1 MTVEYKPTLHVIAG
15 PNGAGKTTLYRNR
28 LEKRYPEA
36 EFVNADEMA
45 LKEFGHPAR
54 TAAESARGQE
64 LAENRRRELMAERK
78 SLVTEST
85 FSHPSKVD
93 LVRDAKAAGYQV
105 VLYHVNVRSPNV
117 SVMRVAHRVDK
128 GGHPVPEDKI
138 RQRYDRNQPLIREAA
153 KLADRAY
160 IFDNSQLGKP
170 HELAAILDKGVA
182 IRVSENVPAW
192 ARVLY
197 KDEFRNFS
205 QSRLHRAASSF
216 AESRQMAER
225 ELGDGAKTY
234 IPRPGGDYRGKVI
247 GETDLHVVQ
256 QVGRQS
262 AVAHFRSELARAPR
276 MGEVVEVRYG
286 QDKQAKA
293 TVRSQQELAEAKA
306 KADTFRN
313 EGAKEGVKRFPDLA
327 PSYAYVRAVE
337 ARVAASQPTA
347 ASKVAAKVREE
358 LAGRI
363 ERGEPLPEIQRREPN
378 RDQDRGR

>member
-1 MTVEYKPTLHVIAG
+1 MTEQYKPTLHVIAG

-28 LEKRYPEA
+28 LEKRYPDA
-36 EFVNADEMA
+36 EFVNADELA

-64 LAENRRRELMAERK
+64 LAESRRRELMSERK

-93 LVRDAKAAGYQV
+93 LVREAKAAGYEV
-105 VLYHVNVRSPNV
+105 ILYHVNVRSPNV

-170 HELAAILDKGVA
+170 HELAAILERGTA
-182 IRVSENVPAW
+182 IRASENVPAW

-197 KDEFRNFS
+197 KDELRNFS
-205 QSRLHRAASSF
+205 QGRQHRAASSF
-216 AESRQMAER
+216 ADSRQMTER
-225 ELGDGAKTY
+225 ELGDGAKTF

-262 AVAHFRSELARAPR
+262 AVAHFRDQLARAPK
-276 MGEVVEVRYG
+276 MGETVEIRYG
-286 QDKQAKA
+286 KDGQAG
-293 TVRSQQELAEAKA
+293 VRSQRELTEAKA
-306 KADTFRN
+306 KADAFRS
-313 EGAKEGVKRFPDLA
+313 ESPKEGVKKYPDLA

-363 ERGEPLPEIQRREPN
+363 ERGEPLPEVQKRDRGH
-378 RDQDRGR
+378 DQDRGR

>member
-1 MTVEYKPTLHVIAG
+1 VTDEYKPTLHVIAG

-28 LEKRYPEA
+28 LEKRYPDA
-36 EFVNADEMA
+36 EFVNADELA

-54 TAAESARGQE
+54 TADESARGQE
-64 LAENRRRELMAERK
+64 LAENRRRELMENRK

-93 LVRDAKAAGYQV
+93 LVRDAKASGYEV

-117 SVMRVAHRVDK
+117 SVMRVAHRVDN

-170 HELAAILDKGVA
+170 HELAVILERGTA
-182 IRVSENVPAW
+182 IRASENVPAW

-197 KDEFRNFS
+197 KDELRNFS
-205 QSRLHRAASSF
+205 QSRQHRAASSF
-216 AESRQMAER
+216 ADSRRMTER
-225 ELGDGAKTY
+225 ELGDDAKTY

-256 QVGRQS
+256 QIGKKS
-262 AVAHFRSELARAPR
+262 AVAHFRDQLSQAPR
-276 MGEVVEVRYG
+276 MGEVVEVRYAADG
-286 QDKQAKA
+286 KA
-293 TVRSQQELAEAKA
+293 SVRSQQELADAKA
-306 KADTFRN
+306 KADAFRQ
-313 EGAKEGVKRFPDLA
+313 ESPKEGVQRFPDLA

-337 ARVAASQPTA
+337 ARVAASRPSA
-347 ASKVAAKVREE
+347 AAQVAAKVREE

-363 ERGEPLPEIQRREPN
+363 ERGEPLPQVNKRDRGQ
-378 RDQDRGR
+378 DQDRGR